1 MKLTGIFQV
10 NDWQES
16 DVALLADGKKISN
29 ATVQQAYEG
38 DLIGTSTVHYQLYY
52 DRKGNAVFNGF
63 EVFKYANNEENMLVI
78 RHKGQ
83 FINGIASSAFTIIDC
98 KYDQGMIGKTGNF
111 KSIGDQKSVYSF
123 E

>member
-16 DVALLADGKKISN
+16 DVALLADGTKISN
-29 ATVQQAYEG
+29 ATVQQTYEG

-83 FINGIASSAFTIIDC
+83 FADGIASSTFTIIDC
-98 KYDQGMIGKTGNF
+98 KDDQGMIGKTGNF
-111 KSIGDQKSVYSF
+111 TSIEGQKSVYSF